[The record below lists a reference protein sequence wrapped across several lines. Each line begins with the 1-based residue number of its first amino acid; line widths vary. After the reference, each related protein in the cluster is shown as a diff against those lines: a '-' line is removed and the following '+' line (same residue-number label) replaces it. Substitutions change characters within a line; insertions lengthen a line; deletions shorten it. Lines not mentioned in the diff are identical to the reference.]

1 MAELSRWP
9 AFRIGPGEVSMIAAL
24 LPALVPILGDALKR
38 LFPDAEARQRA
49 EAELNAA
56 LLARAG
62 ELEKAAGDIIKA
74 EAQSEHWLAACW
86 RPLLM
91 ITFGLLIVLRWLGW
105 SAPGISEAEALK
117 LWNIVEIGLGGY
129 VIGRSAEKT
138 LPRIVEVLKR

>member
-1 MAELSRWP
+1 M
-9 AFRIGPGEVSMIAAL
+9 IGAL

-62 ELEKAAGDIIKA
+62 ELEKAAADIIKT

-86 RPLLM
+86 RPLMM
-91 ITFGLLIVLRWLGW
+91 ITFGILIVARWLGW

-117 LWNIVEIGLGGY
+117 LWGIVEIGLGGY

-138 LPRIVEVLKR
+138 LPRIIEVLKR

>member
-1 MAELSRWP
+1 M
-9 AFRIGPGEVSMIAAL
+9 IGAL
-24 LPALVPILGDALKR
+24 LPAVVPILGDALKR

-62 ELEKAAGDIIKA
+62 ELEKAAADIIKT

-86 RPLLM
+86 RPLMM
-91 ITFGLLIVLRWLGW
+91 ITFGILIVLRWLGW

-138 LPRIVEVLKR
+138 LPKLPLCQKHPPCGRARNAARAG

>member
-1 MAELSRWP
+1 MARLSRWA
-9 AFRIGPGEVSMIAAL
+9 AFRIAPREIPMIGAL

-62 ELEKAAGDIIKA
+62 ELEKAAADIIKA

-86 RPLLM
+86 RPILM
-91 ITFGLLIVLRWLGW
+91 LTFGLLIVARWLGW

-138 LPRIVEVLKR
+138 LPRIVEVLRR

>member
-1 MAELSRWP
+1 KLSRWA
-9 AFRIGPGEVSMIAAL
+9 AFRIGSGEVPMIGAL

-62 ELEKAAGDIIKA
+62 ELEKAAADIIKA

-86 RPLLM
+86 RPILM
-91 ITFGLLIVLRWLGW
+91 LTFGLLIVARWLGW

-138 LPRIVEVLKR
+138 LPRIVEVLRR